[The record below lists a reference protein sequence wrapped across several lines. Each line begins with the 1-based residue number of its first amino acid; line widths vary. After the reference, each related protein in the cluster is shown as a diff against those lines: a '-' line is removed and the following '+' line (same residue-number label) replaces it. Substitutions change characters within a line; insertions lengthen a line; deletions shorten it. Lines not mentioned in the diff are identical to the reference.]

1 MSRTKRW
8 PGRNRSFGLPLNCT
22 KTYKWG
28 CSASAARQ
36 ARGQLPGNGGQ
47 ATDPAGA
54 IHRLALWV
62 GGLSTVGVMDKHPP
76 SVAPGATSWVCADS
90 EALPHPSG
98 SSAIACHVGSD
109 ALADVGS
116 RPERSGSC
124 HCMVASRANIGA
136 GQLVALAKRHPVQR
150 HECYLQRK
158 EGLILDMVA
167 SSTHERLRIDRCASR
182 ECKGQVILLERL
194 VAMLVFANVAWMP
207 YRA

>member
-62 GGLSTVGVMDKHPP
+62 GGLSTVGVMDEHPHRWHPAPLHGPVPIPRHCRTHLAAVPSPATLAAMRSLTWAPDP
-76 SVAPGATSWVCADS
+76 SVPAAATAWSRAARTSVFGSTGARRASARARSYCLSVLAVANHLPSSPGVDTMRSPRIRLVS
-90 EALPHPSG
+90 MPG
-98 SSAIACHVGSD
+98 YRFAIA
-109 ALADVGS
+109 
-116 RPERSGSC
+116 
-124 HCMVASRANIGA
+124 
-136 GQLVALAKRHPVQR
+136 
-150 HECYLQRK
+150 RK
-158 EGLILDMVA
+158 
-167 SSTHERLRIDRCASR
+167 
-182 ECKGQVILLERL
+182 

-207 YRA
+207 GIEQT

>member
-76 SVAPGATSWVCADS
+76 SVAPGATSWACADS

-124 HCMVASRANIGA
+124 HCMVAS
-136 GQLVALAKRHPVQR
+136 
-150 HECYLQRK
+150 
-158 EGLILDMVA
+158 
-167 SSTHERLRIDRCASR
+167 STHERLRIHRCASR
-182 ECKGQVILLERL
+182 QCKGQVILLERL
-194 VAMLVFANVAWMP
+194 GSGKPPPLFA
-207 YRA
+207 RR